1 MTNLFKKFYTELK
14 DDLMKDVVRLIQYN
28 VRHINPVKIHA
39 ERIMQ
44 KNEELV
50 NNLDY
55 DELNFLYGKTF

>member
-1 MTNLFKKFYTELK
+1 
-14 DDLMKDVVRLIQYN
+14 MKDVVRLIQYN

-50 NNLDY
+50 NNFDY

>member
-14 DDLMKDVVRLIQYN
+14 DGLMKDVVRLIQYN

-44 KNEELV
+44 KIEELV
-50 NNLDY
+50 NNFDY

>member
-14 DDLMKDVVRLIQYN
+14 DGLMKDVVRLIQYN